1 MLWRYESD
9 QLNIKEIEVEFVDET
24 FVPSEK
30 DAEKTRAFSR
40 ALARGILTDSR
51 LMLQHDG
58 NVEAV
63 EIPHAVVTVLTKVL
77 SVISEGKP
85 FKLMLM
91 DEELTNQQAADIL
104 NVSKSYLDQVLDS
117 GDICH
122 RKVGQNRLIKLIDL
136 LEYKKRQER
145 SSKDALQ
152 ELADEAQELNL
163 GY

>member
-1 MLWRYESD
+1 
-9 QLNIKEIEVEFVDET
+9 LNIKETEVEFVDET

-30 DAEKTRAFSR
+30 DAEKAMAFSQ
-40 ALARGILTDSR
+40 ALASGVSPDSR
-51 LMLQHDG
+51 LTLQGEG

-77 SVISEGKP
+77 SVMSEGKP
-85 FKLMLM
+85 FKLMSM

-145 SSKDALQ
+145 CSKDALQ
-152 ELADEAQELNL
+152 ELADEAQVLNS

>member
-1 MLWRYESD
+1 M
-9 QLNIKEIEVEFVDET
+9 EFVDET
-24 FVPSEK
+24 FVPSER
-30 DAEKTRAFSR
+30 DAEKVMAFSQ
-40 ALARGILTDSR
+40 ALASGVSPDSR
-51 LMLQHDG
+51 LTLQCEG

-77 SVISEGKP
+77 SVMSEGKP
-85 FKLMLM
+85 FKLMSM

-136 LEYKKRQER
+136 LEYKKPQER
-145 SSKDALQ
+145 CSKDVLQ
-152 ELADEAQELNL
+152 ELADEAQVLNL

>member
-1 MLWRYESD
+1 
-9 QLNIKEIEVEFVDET
+9 LNIKETEVEFVDET

-30 DAEKTRAFSR
+30 DAEKAMAFSQ
-40 ALARGILTDSR
+40 ALASGVSPDSR
-51 LMLQHDG
+51 LTLQGEG

-77 SVISEGKP
+77 SVMSEGKP
-85 FKLMLM
+85 FKLMSM

-122 RKVGQNRLIKLIDL
+122 RKVPTTRFRMQHRIFGRTVEHLHRTGDQIGLVRAARPPL
-136 LEYKKRQER
+136 
-145 SSKDALQ
+145 
-152 ELADEAQELNL
+152 
-163 GY
+163 

>member
-1 MLWRYESD
+1 M
-9 QLNIKEIEVEFVDET
+9 EFIDET

-30 DAEKTRAFSR
+30 DAEKARACSR
-40 ALARGILTDSR
+40 ALAREILPDSQ
-51 LMLQHDG
+51 LMLQRDG

-77 SVISEGKP
+77 SVVSEGKP
-85 FKLMLM
+85 FKLIPM

-122 RKVGQNRLIKLIDL
+122 RKVGQNRLIELIDL
-136 LEYKKRQER
+136 LEYKKRQDCQ
-145 SSKDALQ
+145 SKDALQ
-152 ELADEAQELNL
+152 ELADEAHELNL

>member
-1 MLWRYESD
+1 M
-9 QLNIKEIEVEFVDET
+9 EFVDET
-24 FVPSEK
+24 FVPSER
-30 DAEKTRAFSR
+30 DAEKVMAFSQ
-40 ALARGILTDSR
+40 ALASGVSPDSR
-51 LMLQHDG
+51 LTLQGEG

-77 SVISEGKP
+77 SVMSEGKP
-85 FKLMLM
+85 FKLMSM

-145 SSKDALQ
+145 CSKDALQ
-152 ELADEAQELNL
+152 ELADEAQVLNS

>member
-1 MLWRYESD
+1 M
-9 QLNIKEIEVEFVDET
+9 EFVDET

-30 DAEKTRAFSR
+30 DAEKARAFSR
-40 ALARGILTDSR
+40 ALAHGILPDSR

-85 FKLMLM
+85 FKLMPM
-91 DEELTNQQAADIL
+91 DKELTNQQAADIL

-122 RKVGQNRLIKLIDL
+122 RKVGPNRLIKLIDL

-145 SSKDALQ
+145 CSKDALQ
-152 ELADEAQELNL
+152 ELIDEAQELNL

>member
-1 MLWRYESD
+1 M
-9 QLNIKEIEVEFVDET
+9 EFVDET
-24 FVPSEK
+24 FVPSER
-30 DAEKTRAFSR
+30 DAEKAMAFSQ
-40 ALARGILTDSR
+40 ALASGVSPDSR
-51 LMLQHDG
+51 LTLQGEG

-77 SVISEGKP
+77 SVMSEGKP
-85 FKLMLM
+85 FKLMSM

-145 SSKDALQ
+145 CSKDALQ
-152 ELADEAQELNL
+152 ELADEAQELQM

>member
-1 MLWRYESD
+1 
-9 QLNIKEIEVEFVDET
+9 LNIKEIDVEFVDET

-30 DAEKTRAFSR
+30 DAEKARAFSR
-40 ALARGILTDSR
+40 ALARGILPDSQ
-51 LMLQHDG
+51 LMLQRDG

-85 FKLMLM
+85 FKLMPM

-122 RKVGQNRLIKLIDL
+122 RKVGHNRLIKLIDL
-136 LEYKKRQER
+136 LEYKKRQDR
-145 SSKDALQ
+145 RSKDALQ